1 MPLQQSRKE
10 AMPTE
15 HADAMEHLATAHEF
29 LAYAERNTAEGL
41 TPEQIVRILGETREL
56 LQEAWISI
64 FADETGHTC
73 LDERIR
79 RHMNKLE
86 FNRIVKELEDDSRD

>member
-1 MPLQQSRKE
+1 MPIARAE
-10 AMPTE
+10 T
-15 HADAMEHLATAHEF
+15 MEQLATAHEF
-29 LAYAERNTAEGL
+29 LAYAERNTADGL

-56 LQEAWISI
+56 LQEVWISI

-79 RHMNKLE
+79 RHMNKFE
-86 FNRIVKELEDDSRD
+86 FNRIVKELEDESSD

>member
-1 MPLQQSRKE
+1 
-10 AMPTE
+10 MPTAN
-15 HADAMEHLATAHEF
+15 ADAMEHLATAHEF

-41 TPEQIVRILGETREL
+41 TPQQVVRILGETREL

-64 FADETGHTC
+64 FADETGHAC

-86 FNRIVKELEDDSRD
+86 YNRIVKEVEDEVAD